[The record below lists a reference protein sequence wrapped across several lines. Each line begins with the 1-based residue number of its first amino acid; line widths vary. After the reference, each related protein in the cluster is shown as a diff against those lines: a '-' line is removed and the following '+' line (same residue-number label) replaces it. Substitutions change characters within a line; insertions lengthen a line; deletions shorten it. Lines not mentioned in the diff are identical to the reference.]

1 MGVKS
6 VIKRIIQSTKE
17 KEVVP
22 IPQEVD
28 INQSLDGKV
37 AVIIGGSGGIG
48 LSIAKNL
55 NKNGCKII
63 LCGTNAEKLE
73 KSLEGF
79 SNPSYV
85 FPMVFNIA
93 NTETIEENVKKTFSI
108 FRKVDILINS
118 AGVHT
123 ENVDFFTMTPDEFD
137 RVMNIN
143 IKGVYFVC
151 REFAKEMKQRPSR
164 SKRHML
170 LVSSSRGA
178 EPAWSPYGLSKW
190 SLNGLTQG
198 LAQLLLPDGIIVNS
212 IAPGST
218 ATDLIGVKEGD
229 NIFSWENGNK
239 RFVMP
244 DEVSNVARLLV
255 SSSGDMI
262 VGQTI
267 YVSGGR
273 GVFDIR

>member
-178 EPAWSPYGLSKW
+178 EPAWSPYGRSKW

-239 RFVMP
+239 RLVMP

>member
-239 RFVMP
+239 RLVMP
-244 DEVSNVARLLV
+244 EEVSNVARLLV

>member
-123 ENVDFFTMTPDEFD
+123 ENIDFFTMTPDEFD

-143 IKGVYFVC
+143 IKGVYFLC

-239 RFVMP
+239 RLVMP

>member
-22 IPQEVD
+22 IPQEVE
-28 INQSLDGKV
+28 INQSIDGKL
-37 AVIIGGSGGIG
+37 AVMIGGTGGIG

-85 FPMVFNIA
+85 SPMVFNIA

-108 FRKVDILINS
+108 FGKVDILINS

-151 REFAKEMKQRPSR
+151 REFAKEMKQRPTQ

-239 RFVMP
+239 RLVMP

>member
-239 RFVMP
+239 RLVMP

>member
-123 ENVDFFTMTPDEFD
+123 ENIDFFTMTPDEFD

-239 RFVMP
+239 RLVMP